1 MKSKTKKE
9 RKKEKEKEKEKR
21 VMKSKTKNTLLHACI
36 QYPPRR
42 SGPDLKGTGHHLI
55 PFTVNMTKG
64 PNSTNIG
71 IILNTFN

>member
-9 RKKEKEKEKEKR
+9 RKKEKEKEKR
-21 VMKSKTKNTLLHACI
+21 VMKSKAKNTLLHACI

-55 PFTVNMTKG
+55 HFTVNI
-64 PNSTNIG
+64 NDQIVL
-71 IILNTFN
+71 I